1 MISKEQVMSEDAK
14 QNAGAAQEPL
24 ADGDDAAPVATVASG
39 VLGAFFDEL
48 EKSKNLE
55 ETAGKMRALVL
66 GQGIMAEP
74 AVRAALF
81 PEAS

>member
-1 MISKEQVMSEDAK
+1 MSEDAK
-14 QNAGAAQEPL
+14 QNLGAAQEPPPG
-24 ADGDDAAPVATVASG
+24 GDAGVTVATVAAG

-48 EKSKNLE
+48 EKSEDLK

-66 GQGIMAEP
+66 GEGIMAEP
-74 AVRAALF
+74 AIRAVLF

>member
-1 MISKEQVMSEDAK
+1 MKEQVMSEDAK
-14 QNAGAAQEPL
+14 QNPGATQKPL
-24 ADGDDAAPVATVASG
+24 ADGAPAAPVATVAGG

-48 EKSKNLE
+48 EKSEDLK

-66 GQGIMAEP
+66 GEGIMAEP
-74 AVRAALF
+74 AIRAVLF

>member
-1 MISKEQVMSEDAK
+1 MTLKEHVMSEGAK
-14 QNAGAAQEPL
+14 QNPEAAQELP
-24 ADGDDAAPVATVASG
+24 ADGDDAAPVATVAGG

-48 EKSKNLE
+48 EKSEGLK

-66 GQGIMAEP
+66 GEGIMAELAIR
-74 AVRAALF
+74 AVLF

>member
-1 MISKEQVMSEDAK
+1 MSEDAK
-14 QNAGAAQEPL
+14 QSPGTDHKPP
-24 ADGDDAAPVATVASG
+24 ADADHAVPVATVAGG

-48 EKSKNLE
+48 EKSEDLK

-66 GQGIMAEP
+66 GEGIMAEP
-74 AVRAALF
+74 AIRAALF